1 MLMNQQPP
9 AQKKNHQEEPKFKML
24 IRDIILSE
32 GYYGEL
38 IVAVQ
43 DLLSRYMAKNVKEIN
58 TEKFKGL
65 LAKQGFVTTTEELIQ
80 AVDKSGFASS
90 VDSQKI
96 VTKGELPADMNTDAE
111 QTTDVSKIAGN
122 QAMKDVKADL

>member
-1 MLMNQQPP
+1 
-9 AQKKNHQEEPKFKML
+9 ML

-38 IVAVQ
+38 MTAVQ
-43 DLLSRYMAKNVKEIN
+43 DLLARYMSKGIKEIK
-58 TEKFKGL
+58 TETFKSL
-65 LAKQGFVTTTEELIQ
+65 LAKQGYVTSTDELIQ
-80 AVDKSGFASS
+80 AVDQSGFASS

-96 VTKGELPADMNTDAE
+96 VPKGELPSDMNTDAE
-111 QTTDVSKIAGN
+111 QTTDVGKIAGN